1 MMGVDHG
8 RRFRPAE
15 AVAMVYSC
23 MTACDSLNERTT
35 RVATYV
41 EAT

>member
-1 MMGVDHG
+1 MMVVDHG

-23 MTACDSLNERTT
+23 MMAFDSLNERTM
-35 RVATYV
+35 RVAAYV